1 MLVMTM
7 SCRSGVVWMVALL
20 SLWVLEASAGAL
32 QAGPPAD
39 RDTMLQHVRQN
50 VLLIRTFDD
59 TGRELGQGTA
69 FLISDQG
76 HAVTNLHV
84 IDDGHLA
91 TAQFVDL
98 AEKMP
103 VEICYIELQK
113 DLAVIR
119 VRLPANVQRSGLTLS
134 ATPPTEGTDVWSCG
148 FPLKLGYSVNKGV
161 VNGLRTLV
169 NLPEGLRAEL
179 LAEGWSPDARL
190 VQHDCT
196 INPGNSGGP
205 LVNSR
210 GEVVGV
216 NTFILKGGDNIY
228 FSVSVAEVLSGLSR
242 IHERL
247 SFDQM
252 REAVAAARNKRMPP
266 LPPGFQIVVPSPPDR
281 RPEPPAPVV
290 PPGPPTAT
298 PVLTSVTP
306 YKADVVPGVPQLRS
320 LLTSMRT
327 TLPHTCKT
335 CDGRGQIDV
344 KRTYG
349 YSQVT
354 TTQED
359 CPSCENGVT
368 VASFERVRRSIQ
380 TMASHLA
387 KVPLDDPVAFPLT
400 IKDQYVEALTS
411 QVDHSMTPTHQI
423 AEDDIP
429 ARRPAHAVFIGR
441 GELLSKVPYGEK
453 NVAYIIELSKKRL
466 LMVNPAIE
474 ATRTI
479 RPSNRPEVLFGG
491 VWHGEVPCEDASTM
505 PVLKGG
511 FILLRN

>member
-1 MLVMTM
+1 MTM
-7 SCRSGVVWMVALL
+7 SRRTGVAWVVALL
-20 SLWVLEASAGAL
+20 SVGVFGASAVAA

-39 RDTMLQHVRQN
+39 RDTVLQHVKRH

-59 TGRELGQGTA
+59 TGRERGQGTA

-84 IDDGHLA
+84 IEKGHSA
-91 TAQFVDL
+91 TAEFV
-98 AEKMP
+98 ESGERMP

-119 VRLPANVQRSGLTLS
+119 VPLPAGVTRSGLLLS
-134 ATPPTEGTDVWSCG
+134 AVPPTEGADVWSFG
-148 FPLKLGYSVNKGV
+148 FPLGLGYSVNKGV
-161 VNGLRTLV
+161 VNGLRTV
-169 NLPEGLRAEL
+169 RTLPDKLRAEL
-179 LAEGWSPDARL
+179 MSEGWSADTRL

-216 NTFILKGGDNIY
+216 NTFVLTRGDNVY
-228 FSVSVAEVLSGLSR
+228 FAVSASEVLSGLSR
-242 IHERL
+242 IRERM
-247 SFDQM
+247 SFAEM
-252 REAVAAARNKRMPP
+252 LKAVAANRNPIVLP
-266 LPPGFQIVVPSPPDR
+266 QPAPPG
-281 RPEPPAPVV
+281 
-290 PPGPPTAT
+290 AT
-298 PVLTSVTP
+298 PIWTSVTP
-306 YKADVVPGVPQLRS
+306 YKADAVPSVQQLRS

-359 CPSCENGVT
+359 CPSCEGGVAI
-368 VASFERVRRSIQ
+368 ASFDRVRRSVQ

-387 KVPLDDPVAFPLT
+387 KVPAGDPVAFPLT
-400 IKDQYVEALTS
+400 IKDQFTEVLTS
-411 QVDHSMTPTHQI
+411 QVDHSLTPTYHL
-423 AEDDIP
+423 AENELP
-429 ARRPAHAVFIGR
+429 ARRTPHTVFIGR

-453 NVAYIIELSKKRL
+453 DVGYIVELSKKRL
-466 LMVNPAIE
+466 LLVNPAIE
-474 ATRTI
+474 ASRAA
-479 RPSNRPEVLFGG
+479 RPSSRPDVLFGG
-491 VWHGEVPCEDASTM
+491 VWQGEVPCEDGSTM

-511 FILLRN
+511 FILLQN